1 MSRVPQRK
9 RGQSPLFLYLFAPSS
24 LLSDQAL
31 LHRLWLLHHRFL
43 LLNRLLLLLLLLR
56 LLLLLG
62 LLLRLPLLLSLF
74 LTVRSRGGPLPHDS
88 AGTGSSSS
96 SDRSANCSSNRPCYR
111 RACNG
116 ARGRAPVS
124 TRAGSSAL
132 TRGAPHLLPC
142 LFAVF
147 LALLFAFPAFL
158 SAFFPVL
165 RVSGQ
170 AGPGQAKGNGNRA
183 CFQHN

>member
-1 MSRVPQRK
+1 LR
-9 RGQSPLFLYLFAPSS
+9 
-24 LLSDQAL
+24 
-31 LHRLWLLHHRFL
+31 LLHHRFL
-43 LLNRLLLLLLLLR
+43 LLNRLLLLRLLL

-88 AGTGSSSS
+88 AGTGSSSG

-132 TRGAPHLLPC
+132 TCGTPHLLPC

-147 LALLFAFPAFL
+147 LTVFLAFLSALPAFL

-165 RVSGQ
+165 RISGK
-170 AGPGQAKGNGNRA
+170 AGSGDAEGNGNRA